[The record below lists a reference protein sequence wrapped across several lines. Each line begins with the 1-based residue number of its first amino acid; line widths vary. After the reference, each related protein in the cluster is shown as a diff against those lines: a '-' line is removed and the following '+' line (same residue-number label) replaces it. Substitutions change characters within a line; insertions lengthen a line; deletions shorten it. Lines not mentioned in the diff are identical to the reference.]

1 MDTKTCL
8 VALCLV
14 PGVGGVTLRALL
26 DRFKSVEAVLEA
38 PEDELQSVP
47 GVGPRIAAGIRAI
60 NVEHTEAE
68 IETWCMDQI
77 GILAW
82 DEPAYPIRLRD
93 LHDAPPILF
102 CRGTLNGNDARA
114 VSIVG
119 TRSPSLASRTLA
131 EQLAAELAR
140 RGWTIVSGLAWGV
153 DFAAHEGALR
163 NGRTIAV
170 LGSGLRAALPSARHA
185 LAARILDQGQGALLS
200 ETHPDADPSPAA
212 LVARNRLIAGLSRA
226 VIVIEAGM
234 ESGSLYAAK
243 QALKQGRTLF
253 AVQNGSAGNAALIA
267 DKSAYPLE
275 ANFADW
281 DRLDDLLTRL

>member
-60 NVEHTEAE
+60 DVEHTEEE

-119 TRSPSLASRTLA
+119 TRSPSPASRTLA

-170 LGSGLRAALPSARHA
+170 L
-185 LAARILDQGQGALLS
+185 
-200 ETHPDADPSPAA
+200 
-212 LVARNRLIAGLSRA
+212 
-226 VIVIEAGM
+226 
-234 ESGSLYAAK
+234 
-243 QALKQGRTLF
+243 
-253 AVQNGSAGNAALIA
+253 
-267 DKSAYPLE
+267 
-275 ANFADW
+275 
-281 DRLDDLLTRL
+281 

>member
-26 DRFKSVEAVLEA
+26 NRFESVEAVLKA
-38 PEDELQSVP
+38 SEDELQSVP
-47 GVGPRIAAGIRAI
+47 GVGPRIAAGIHAVDVAR
-60 NVEHTEAE
+60 TETE

-82 DEPAYPIRLRD
+82 DEPAYPARLRD

-102 CRGTLNGNDARA
+102 CRGTLDGDDVRA

-119 TRSPSLASRTLA
+119 TRSPSPASRALAGRLAS
-131 EQLAAELAR
+131 ELAQ

-153 DFAAHEGALR
+153 DLAAHEGALR
-163 NGRTIAV
+163 SGRTIAV
-170 LGSGLRAALPSARHA
+170 LGSGLRASLPGARRD
-185 LAARILDQGQGALLS
+185 LAARILALERGALLS
-200 ETHPDADPSPAA
+200 ETHPDADPCPAT

-226 VIVIEAGM
+226 MIVVEAGI

-243 QALKQGRTLF
+243 QALKQGRALF

-267 DKSAYPLE
+267 EGARPLE
-275 ANFADW
+275 TNFTAW
-281 DRLDDLLTRL
+281 NSLDDLLG